1 MNSSTPH
8 QETLSAKSGAGES
21 FLRSSPTIIG
31 FSPSSATKDASKGR
45 GISLRRQLLWTILPA
60 VLAPLT
66 IVSLIGC
73 RLAQQGAEA
82 KIHRQLQDQAL
93 LASEGTS
100 AVLDDLLDLPRAIAA
115 SPLVINEAL
124 AGSLQVETDG
134 LDQLSMDELEAQF
147 QETKLL
153 RIHNALNAYLQETI
167 ETAEISEISIT
178 ERHGFNVAYSE
189 PTTDFVQSDEEWWRQ
204 GKKEGLWIGSPD
216 FDYAAK
222 GFTVELAQAI
232 YHYQSGEFL
241 GVVRAVLPA
250 RKFSLVAKFLQHTSI
265 SGSQRVQ
272 LVDASQLSIIDT
284 FSPKGFHNTRKII
297 GGDPIKQ
304 MIQTLAKANT
314 EEQTQQQLRQTLTTQ
329 PSLQKL
335 SIKALEGEPLLVS
348 FIVEDKQYKVTAI
361 PATNWVAIASMD
373 LTEISVTGRNL
384 LLLFGLTALLLGGVM
399 AGSALMLAHQVSTPI
414 INLAS
419 KAKQFTAGD
428 LNVAAEPQGAV
439 EIQTLAQTFNQLV
452 VQVKELLQQQVA
464 ETHKAQLFGTITGS
478 PTHNIQQLKAIFDQ
492 AVNRAREFLNTDRVI
507 FYRVSSE
514 RDRYVASE
522 SVAPA
527 FPSAL
532 DYPAQSAC
540 IPPEIL
546 KTTREQPV
554 FTANNITAAGF
565 QTAHHQCLEAL
576 QVKASIAVPVF
587 NQNHL
592 FGFLIAHHCSTSHE
606 WQSIEIDFVKQLA
619 NQLELVIERVAS
631 LEQIREARQT
641 AEALSEEQQQQNEFL
656 QQQVSQ
662 LISDIAGVSKGD
674 LTVRATVNEGELGS
688 VADFFNMTI
697 ERLQHLVTQVKQST
711 VQVNASL
718 YQNKMAAV
726 QLADEARQQAQKT
739 SRTLGAMQQMT
750 YSTELIA
757 NNALQ
762 AVEVAHIM
770 AVTAEDG
777 ETRMDLATQTI
788 LPLQQVIAETARR
801 IAELGVSAQHISKV
815 TSLIEEIAKQI
826 HQLSETDSF
835 DLTGMDQQN
844 PNFANVAEKVR
855 VLATRTSE
863 ATQPID
869 SFLSIL
875 QRETQQVVEAIEQS
889 KTKVFEGSHLVQMSK
904 QSLGKMLT
912 VSNQIDQLA
921 QSISEATASQV
932 HTSQTVSSLMQ
943 EAAELSKRTSKF
955 SRQISSALQET
966 VEVAEELQT
975 SVSTFKVDSET

>member
-1 MNSSTPH
+1 MRST
-8 QETLSAKSGAGES
+8 
-21 FLRSSPTIIG
+21 PTIIG
-31 FSPSSATKDASKGR
+31 FSPSNTSKKASIKR

-66 IVSLIGC
+66 LVSLIGY
-73 RLAQQGAEA
+73 RLVHQRAEA
-82 KIHRQLQDQAL
+82 KIHRQLQDQAM

-115 SPLVINEAL
+115 SPLVVNEAF
-124 AGSLQVETDG
+124 AGSLQAEADG
-134 LDQLSMDELEAQF
+134 IDQLPMNELEARF

-153 RIHNALNAYLQETI
+153 RVHNALNAYLQETI

-189 PTTDFVQSDEEWWRQ
+189 PTTDFVQSDEEWWLQ
-204 GKKEGLWIGSPD
+204 GKQEGLWIGSPD
-216 FDYAAK
+216 FNYAAK

-232 YHYQSGEFL
+232 YHHQSGEFL

-272 LVDASQLSIIDT
+272 LVDASQLSVIDT

-297 GGDPIKQ
+297 GGDPVKAL
-304 MIQTLAKANT
+304 IQTLLKANT
-314 EEQTQQQLRQTLTTQ
+314 EEETQQQLLQALSAQ
-329 PSLQKL
+329 PE
-335 SIKALEGEPLLVS
+335 IKKPAIKVLEEDALLVA
-348 FIVEDKQYKVTAI
+348 FIVQGKQYKVTAI

-373 LTEISVTGRNL
+373 LAEISVAGRNL
-384 LLLFGLTALLLGGVM
+384 LMLFGLTALLLGGVM
-399 AGSALMLAHQVSTPI
+399 AGSAVLLAHQVSTPI
-414 INLAS
+414 IDLAS

-428 LNVAAEPQGAV
+428 LNVSATPRGAL
-439 EIQTLAQTFNQLV
+439 ETQTLAQTFNQLV
-452 VQVKELLQQQVA
+452 VQVKSLLQQQVA
-464 ETHKAQLFGTITGS
+464 ETHKAQLFAEITS
-478 PTHNIQQLKAIFDQ
+478 APTHTIQELKAIFDQ
-492 AVNRAREFLNTDRVI
+492 VVNQTREFLDTDRVI
-507 FYRVSSE
+507 FYRVSSS

-522 SVAPA
+522 SVSPD
-527 FPSAL
+527 FPSAI
-532 DYPAQSAC
+532 DYSAQSAC
-540 IPPEIL
+540 IPLEIL
-546 KTTREQPV
+546 KTSREQPIFIV
-554 FTANNITAAGF
+554 NDITAADF
-565 QTAHHQCLEAL
+565 QTAHRQCLDAL
-576 QVKASIAVPVF
+576 QVKASIAAPIF

-592 FGFLIAHHCSTSHE
+592 FGFVIAHNCHDVHE
-606 WQSIEIDFVKQLA
+606 WQPIEIDFLTQLS
-619 NQLELVIERVAS
+619 NQLELVIERLAS
-631 LEQIREARQT
+631 LEQIREARQI
-641 AEALSEEQQQQNEFL
+641 AEILSEERQQQNEFL

-662 LISDIAGVSKGD
+662 LIADISGVSQGD
-674 LTVRATVNEGELGS
+674 LTVRATVNEGELGA

-718 YQNKMAAV
+718 HQNKMAAV
-726 QLADEARQQAQKT
+726 QLASEARQQAQET

-762 AVEVAHIM
+762 AAEVAHTM
-770 AVTAEDG
+770 AVTAADG

-801 IAELGVSAQHISKV
+801 IADLGASSQHISKV
-815 TSLIEEIAKQI
+815 TGLIEEIAKQI
-826 HQLSETDSF
+826 HQLSETENF
-835 DLTGMDQQN
+835 DLTEIDQQN
-844 PNFANVAEKVR
+844 SDFANVAEKVR
-855 VLATRTSE
+855 ILAMRTSE

-869 SFLSIL
+869 NFLTIL

-889 KTKVFEGSHLVQMSK
+889 KTKAFEGSHLVQMSK
-904 QSLGKMLT
+904 QSLGKMLA

-921 QSISEATASQV
+921 QSISQATASQV
-932 HTSQTVSSLMQ
+932 QTSQKVSSLMQ
-943 EAAELSKRTSKF
+943 EAAELSKRTSNF

-975 SVSTFKVDSET
+975 SVSTFKVDPKP